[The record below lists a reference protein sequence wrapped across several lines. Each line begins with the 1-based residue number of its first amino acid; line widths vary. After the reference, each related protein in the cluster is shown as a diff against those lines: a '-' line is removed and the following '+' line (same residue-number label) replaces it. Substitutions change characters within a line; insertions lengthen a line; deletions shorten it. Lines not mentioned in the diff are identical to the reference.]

1 MKTAMQELWEWID
14 ANYHEDSFN
23 LNDAKE
29 ISLQREQDTAIKF
42 HRWML
47 KNDTEQNAEIYFHYS
62 DNDMWNEFL
71 K

>member
-1 MKTAMQELWEWID
+1 MKELWEWID

-23 LNDAKE
+23 FNDARE

-47 KNDTEQNAEIYFHYS
+47 ENDTEQNAETYFHYS
-62 DNDMWNEFL
+62 DEDMWNEFL
-71 K
+71 KQNK